1 MLKNMSQSSSEIFFY
16 VVRNQKDVGLR
27 WYFEHEST
35 KYHCRTKKPQKVFHF
50 LGKTRPQN
58 AVKAPDSMDVEVQIA
73 LENLLSQLSSFQE
86 VTSLQLAHFMAL
98 HEMTWNNNTVA
109 DVVNDPVNPNNGGEL
124 ISVSKTSSS

>member
-1 MLKNMSQSSSEIFFY
+1 M
-16 VVRNQKDVGLR
+16 
-27 WYFEHEST
+27 
-35 KYHCRTKKPQKVFHF
+35 
-50 LGKTRPQN
+50 
-58 AVKAPDSMDVEVQIA
+58 KAPDSMDVEVQIA

>member
-1 MLKNMSQSSSEIFFY
+1 MKAQCTTAE
-16 VVRNQKDVGLR
+16 QKI
-27 WYFEHEST
+27 
-35 KYHCRTKKPQKVFHF
+35 PQKVFHF

-73 LENLLSQLSSFQE
+73 LENLLSQLSSIQE
-86 VTSLQLAHFMAL
+86 VTSLQLAHFMPL

>member
-16 VVRNQKDVGLR
+16 VVRNQKDVGLQ

-35 KYHCRTKKPQKVFHF
+35 MYHYRTKPPQKVFHF

-73 LENLLSQLSSFQE
+73 LENLLSQLSSIQE